1 MKEFFGNVKQELD
14 KITWP
19 TGKEMKLHS
28 IQVFVFM
35 VILSLFFAGIDGII
49 SAGLAVATRDDAV
62 VAEGDYDE
70 YDLDDLLDY
79 DDDNDYDDD
88 DE

>member
-19 TGKEMKLHS
+19 TGKEMKLHT

-35 VILSLFFAGIDGII
+35 VILSLFFAGVDGII
-49 SAGLAVATRDDAV
+49 SAGLAVATRDGTV
-62 VAEGDYDE
+62 VEEDYDV

-79 DDDNDYDDD
+79 DDDNGDDD

>member
-1 MKEFFGNVKQELD
+1 MKKIKEFFGNVNQEFK

-35 VILSLFFAGIDGII
+35 IVLSLFFAGVDAII
-49 SAGLAVATRDDAV
+49 STSVAAATRDNV
-62 VAEGDYDE
+62 VE
-70 YDLDDLLDY
+70 Y
-79 DDDNDYDDD
+79 DYDDD
-88 DE
+88 DYDYDYDVDENGDED